1 MSTRTLSP
9 RRRWPL
15 LLAALAALPALA
27 AFTERYYFEVPHE
40 RETTLDARFD
50 LALGHVEIGKAE
62 PGYLFQ
68 AEVALE
74 DEEMVPGLDYRR
86 EGHTGHLTLGF
97 ESGSKGERGLTVRG
111 FRVPEENEWLL
122 FFSDAVPLRL
132 AFELGMADAELDLTG
147 LQVERLAVESGMAST
162 RLAFDT
168 PNPVV
173 MEELRVD
180 AGMARFHGERLG
192 NARFERFHFEG
203 GAGSFDL
210 DFSGAA
216 PLPGARADL
225 NIGMA
230 TLRVALPE
238 GVPVVLHTPESWLAR
253 VEVPNGYVK
262 RGKGLWH
269 SEHVRANA
277 SDAFVVNI
285 EAGMGKVA
293 LRTARA
299 GD

>member
-1 MSTRTLSP
+1 MNVRSLLS
-9 RRRWPL
+9 RRWYV
-15 LLAALAALPALA
+15 LLAALVALPALA
-27 AFTERYYFEVPHE
+27 ALTERYYFEVPHE
-40 RETTLDARFD
+40 RETSLEARFD
-50 LALGHVEIGKAE
+50 LALGHVEVGKAE

-74 DEEMVPGLDYRR
+74 DDEMVPGLAYRR
-86 EGHTGHLTLGF
+86 EGRTGRLELGF

-132 AFELGMADAELDLTG
+132 AFELGMADADLDLTG
-147 LQVERLAVESGMAST
+147 LRVERLTVESGMATT
-162 RLAFDT
+162 RLAFDA

-180 AGMARFHGERLG
+180 AGMARFHGQRLG

-210 DFSGAA
+210 DFSGA
-216 PLPGARADL
+216 PLPPGARADL
-225 NIGMA
+225 KVGMA
-230 TLRVALPE
+230 TLSVALPE
-238 GVPVVLHTPESWLAR
+238 GVPVVLRAPESWLAR
-253 VEVPNGYVK
+253 VEIPTDYVK

-269 SEHVRANA
+269 SEQVGANT
-277 SDAFVVNI
+277 DEAFVVNI
-285 EAGMGKVA
+285 EAGMGKVT
-293 LRTARA
+293 LRTAHA